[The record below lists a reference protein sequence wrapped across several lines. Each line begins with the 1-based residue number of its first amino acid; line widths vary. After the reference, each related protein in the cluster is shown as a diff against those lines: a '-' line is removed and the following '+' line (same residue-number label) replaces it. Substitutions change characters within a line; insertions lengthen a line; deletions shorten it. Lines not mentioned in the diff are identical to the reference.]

1 MTIENNLKNR
11 NAIVKI
17 SDLVDELC
25 EYFDT
30 EDGIDGDDTFIKIE
44 EHDKTVSIR
53 IDREYVVMQKSE
65 NTSLRDLIALAED
78 VSIIPDGEIITVI
91 INISI

>member
-1 MTIENNLKNR
+1 MTVENNLN
-11 NAIVKI
+11 NHDAIVKI

-44 EHDKTVSIR
+44 EHDKMVSIR

-65 NTSLRDLIALAED
+65 NTSLQDLIALAKD
-78 VSIIPDGEIITVI
+78 VSIIPDGETITVI
-91 INISI
+91 INIPV